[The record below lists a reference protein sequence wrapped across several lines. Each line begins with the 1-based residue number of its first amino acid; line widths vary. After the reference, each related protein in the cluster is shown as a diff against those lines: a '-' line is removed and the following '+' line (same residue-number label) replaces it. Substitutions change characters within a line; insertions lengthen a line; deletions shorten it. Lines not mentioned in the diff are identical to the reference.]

1 MLVMNVD
8 KSRGNFWKESCR
20 RLFFEEIPF
29 SIANIVTVASTW
41 DRSAKGP
48 AVKLKQ
54 YRNLCNGMR
63 GRPGVLLD
71 LTCKLEYRRKVS

>member
-71 LTCKLEYRRKVS
+71 LTRKLEYRRKVS